1 MLRVRRRI
9 ERLEDEMLPL
19 PPEPPEFMH
28 VQFVDSEKRVVSTV
42 VFEMAQTLPP
52 DRRWRTAQR
61 SPLAKR
67 GR

>member
-1 MLRVRRRI
+1 
-9 ERLEDEMLPL
+9 MLPL

-28 VQFVDSEKRVVSTV
+28 VHFVDSEKRVVSTM

-52 DRRWRTAQR
+52 RRRWRTAQR
-61 SPLAKR
+61 RPPAKG